1 MQAVQASL
9 LGVFASHALL
19 MAFALKLKMSA
30 ALRQPDRSS
39 RQPGNAQHNQACLG
53 SSLSHVRANAC
64 QLLHKAS
71 CVFSPR

>member
-1 MQAVQASL
+1 MEAVQASL

-39 RQPGNAQHNQACLG
+39 RQPGESTAP
-53 SSLSHVRANAC
+53 VTFR
-64 QLLHKAS
+64 
-71 CVFSPR
+71 